1 MRPSSRSL
9 RRELVKAFLVMAIA
23 GTVSGAVLLVL
34 SEEQLPQGQAV
45 MATAS
50 PTASAE
56 TAASTSDESTQS
68 ADAAAPLNPPAP
80 AGDNPS
86 RVVIPKIG
94 VDAPLVARGVDA
106 NGLMQVPDGPE
117 DVAWYEFTG
126 RPGEGANV
134 VLSGHVDYHDYGPAV
149 FWRLRDL
156 TLGDIVEVH
165 VGDGSFYQY
174 VVTDTEA
181 YEAQGAPI
189 EEIVGPTTRETVTL
203 ITCDGTFNGASS
215 GYSHRLVVRAER
227 F

>member
-1 MRPSSRSL
+1 MKPSSRSL
-9 RRELVKAFLVMAIA
+9 GRELVRAFLVMAIA

-45 MATAS
+45 MAPPSA
-50 PTASAE
+50 AALAE
-56 TAASTSDESTQS
+56 TPAPS
-68 ADAAAPLNPPAP
+68 ADQATDVAAPVDPPAP
-80 AGDNPS
+80 AGNYPS

-94 VDAPLVARGVDA
+94 VDAPVVARGVDA

-126 RPGEGANV
+126 RPGEGANI

-165 VGDGSFYQY
+165 VADGAFYQY

-189 EEIVGPTTRETVTL
+189 DEIVGPTSRETVTL
-203 ITCDGTFNGASS
+203 ITCDGTFNGASV